1 MHVITC
7 ADCGTGFNAKT
18 QRRKLCDDCKRSRYL
33 AQQRAR
39 PRRTPSATCTDCGK
53 PVYRGRGSLPNPTCR
68 PCRSRRNGYP
78 QDEKAAHLARLKRR
92 QAGQKS
98 QPSDQSCAG
107 CSTTLTVYQVKQ
119 GQRYCSHACGNRR
132 GNPKAQCQHCGQ
144 DFWTKRDRKS
154 YCSDQCRLDAVTTRR
169 HSWQGQSWQWVCYLT
184 YSTCQGCG
192 IVMAGRR
199 PKSYCSNKCRE
210 RVAYALDPDRFS
222 RRSHKR
228 RARMKKQYVDDVQ
241 PRVVFE
247 RDKWKCHICGG
258 KTRKRPRF
266 KRDPEMAS
274 LDHLVPL
281 SLGGEH
287 SYANTACSH
296 LVCNLRKHTKSTGE
310 QLMIVGF
317 A

>member
-7 ADCGTGFNAKT
+7 AECGGAFNAQT
-18 QRRKLCDDCKRSRYL
+18 RHRKLCDGCKRSRYL
-33 AQQRAR
+33 AQQRAK
-39 PRRTPSATCTDCGK
+39 PRKTPSATCTDCGK
-53 PVYRGRGSLPNPTCR
+53 PVYRGRGSLANPTCR
-68 PCRSRRNGYP
+68 PCRSRRNGCP
-78 QDEKAAHLARLKRR
+78 QDDKAARAARLKRR
-92 QAGQKS
+92 QADQKL

-132 GNPKAQCQHCGQ
+132 GNPQAQCQHCGQ

-154 YCSDQCRLDAVTTRR
+154 YCSDQCRLDDITTR
-169 HSWQGQSWQWVCYLT
+169 GQSWDWLCYVS
-184 YSTCQGCG
+184 YSTCQHCG
-192 IVMAGRR
+192 IPMAGQRTR
-199 PKSYCSNKCRE
+199 KYCRGCQSKG
-210 RVAYALDPDRFS
+210 AYARDPDTYKRQA
-222 RRSHKR
+222 HKR
-228 RARMKKQYVDDVQ
+228 RARQVAQQVEDVRPQ
-241 PRVVFE
+241 VVFE

-296 LVCNLRKHTKSTGE
+296 LACNLRKGTKPTGE
-310 QLMIVGF
+310 QLMIVGMV
-317 A
+317 